1 MLQSWRIID
10 IIDWAESY
18 FKDKDFENPRI
29 EIEWL
34 LRYLLKCS
42 RLDLYLR
49 FEEPLSQSQLFILRT
64 WIKRRVSREPLQY
77 ITEHLDFYG
86 REFFIGPGA
95 LIPRPETEML
105 IDIALDKLGNID
117 SPNILDVGT
126 GSGCIAITL
135 GLEISSA
142 NVLGVDISMDA
153 LTIANKNKKKL
164 FAGDV
169 SFEQIDILKSIPVD
183 KYDILISNPPYITK
197 DEISS
202 IDTDIK
208 DFEPIIALT
217 DNKDGLT
224 FYRRFAKIALDI
236 VNTGGGLILEVG
248 QKSHPEKAKNIFNK
262 MGFHNTKLIKDYNG
276 DNRVLLIQV

>member
-95 LIPRPETEML
+95 LIPRSETEML

-169 SFEQIDILKSIPVD
+169 SFEQIDILKRIPVD

-236 VNTGGGLILEVG
+236 VNIGGCLILEVG

>member
-49 FEEPLSQSQLFILRT
+49 FEEPLSQSQLFTLRT
-64 WIKRRVSREPLQY
+64 LIKRRVSREPLQY
-77 ITEHLDFYG
+77 ITEYLDFYG

-135 GLEISSA
+135 CLEISGA

-153 LTIANKNKKKL
+153 LTIAKKNKKKL

-169 SFEQIDILKSIPVD
+169 SFEQIDILKKIPVD

-197 DEISS
+197 DEINF
-202 IDTDIK
+202 IDKDIK
-208 DFEPIIALT
+208 DFEPVIALT

-224 FYRRFAKIALDI
+224 FYRRFAKIASDI
-236 VNTGGGLILEVG
+236 VSSGGWLILEVG
-248 QKSHPEKAKNIFNK
+248 QKSHPENAKSIFNK

-276 DNRVLLIQV
+276 DNRVLLVQV

>member
-169 SFEQIDILKSIPVD
+169 SFEQIDILKRIPVD

-236 VNTGGGLILEVG
+236 VNIGGCLILEVG

>member
-34 LRYLLKCS
+34 LRFLLKCS

-153 LTIANKNKKKL
+153 LNIANKNKKKL

-169 SFEQIDILKSIPVD
+169 SFEQIDILKRIPVD
-183 KYDILISNPPYITK
+183 KYDVLISNPPYITK

-236 VNTGGGLILEVG
+236 VNIGGWLILEVG

>member
-169 SFEQIDILKSIPVD
+169 SFEQIDILKRIPVD

-197 DEISS
+197 DEINS

-236 VNTGGGLILEVG
+236 VNIGGWLILEVG
-248 QKSHPEKAKNIFNK
+248 QQSHPEKAKNIFNK

>member
-169 SFEQIDILKSIPVD
+169 SFEQIDILKRIPVD

-197 DEISS
+197 DEINS

-236 VNTGGGLILEVG
+236 VNIGGCLILEVG

>member
-169 SFEQIDILKSIPVD
+169 SFEQIDILKRIPVD

-236 VNTGGGLILEVG
+236 VNIGGGLILEVG

>member
-169 SFEQIDILKSIPVD
+169 SFEQIDILKRIPVD